1 MRGRQTL
8 LFMLSNPVPFIAY
21 FLVCWVL
28 LSASIT
34 MSDDPF
40 IYGALPDALEE
51 ARNSF
56 ENLPWSILNLL
67 TALSIILEEI
77 VSDFSFYYQMCL
89 FVIPLALTFSY
100 REARRLR
107 KGTATERQAWM
118 QWYERQQLL
127 RTQRGTYETP
137 PLSEHIP
144 GHSYFISAQKTVL
157 FMFRNLTL
165 PVGYFVCWIFV
176 FTLLALPIPFDISDF
191 VRALPKIVIPA
202 VIFTLILSYREARS
216 NLKGIA
222 IEKDI
227 CTKWYYRQIKA
238 IAQEGSFEGSPPS
251 SENMKAYSY
260 FGEIP
265 ETLFFM
271 ARNLRPFIVHLTCWV
286 FVIALLF
293 FTTLQSHETPEDIM
307 ELFDLIVTFGQFLP
321 WITIIVFIISY
332 REARG
337 NLKGIAKT
345 QQVWMQWYHRQQE
358 TIRQGD
364 TFEEPPPS
372 ENTQAHSYFRRAQKA
387 ILSMLLNP
395 MLLMIHFICW
405 VSIVILRFGEVG
417 SSMPILFVAI
427 TALISSYQEARG
439 TVKGTA
445 KEGEVWTKWYQR
457 QTEARAQGYTLAE
470 VPPAMNGG

>member
-8 LFMLSNPVPFIAY
+8 LFMLRNPVPFIAY

-77 VSDFSFYYQMCL
+77 VNDFSFYYQMCL

-107 KGTATERQAWM
+107 KGTATERQAWI
-118 QWYERQQLL
+118 QWYDRQQVVKA
-127 RTQRGTYETP
+127 QEGAYETP

-144 GHSYFISAQKTVL
+144 GGSYFISAQKTVL
-157 FMFRNLTL
+157 FIFRNLTL
-165 PVGYFVCWIFV
+165 PVGYFVWWIFV
-176 FTLLALPIPFDISDF
+176 FTLIALPIPFDTSDL
-191 VRALPKIVIPA
+191 VGALPEIVIPA
-202 VIFTLILSYREARS
+202 VIFTLILSYQEARS

-222 IEKDI
+222 IERHLW
-227 CTKWYYRQIKA
+227 TKWYYRQIKA

-271 ARNLRPFIVHLTCWV
+271 ARNLRPPIIHLTCWISV
-286 FVIALLF
+286 YALLF
-293 FTTLQSHETPEDIM
+293 LTTHPVENIQEIF
-307 ELFDLIVTFGQFLP
+307 ELIGTFGKILP
-321 WITIIVFIISY
+321 WIAIIAFIISY
-332 REARG
+332 QEAKG
-337 NLKGIAKT
+337 NLKGIAKAR
-345 QQVWMQWYHRQQE
+345 QVWTQWYQHQQE
-358 TIRQGD
+358 MIRQGSS
-364 TFEEPPPS
+364 FEEPPS
-372 ENTQAHSYFRRAQKA
+372 ENTQADSYFRIAQKTLQFMA
-387 ILSMLLNP
+387 RNP
-395 MLLMIHFICW
+395 M
-405 VSIVILRFGEVG
+405 SPIVHLSYWFTAFFLPYNEIRYSTPVQIL
-417 SSMPILFVAI
+417 AI
-427 TALISSYQEARG
+427 FALISSYQEARG
-439 TVKGTA
+439 TVKGIA

-457 QTEARAQGYTLAE
+457 QIKAEAQGYTLAE
-470 VPPAMNGG
+470 VPPAINVG